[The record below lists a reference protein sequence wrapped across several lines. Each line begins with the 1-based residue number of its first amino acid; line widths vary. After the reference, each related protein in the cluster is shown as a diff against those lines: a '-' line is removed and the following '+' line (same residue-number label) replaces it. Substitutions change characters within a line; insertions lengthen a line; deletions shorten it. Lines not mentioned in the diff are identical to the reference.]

1 MIKFTDLRVTKDGK
15 QLIIGAK
22 VKEDSYYDNV
32 YIDKV
37 VIDTEETFNP
47 TGPSDNG
54 IEIQVSREID
64 VSTLPPATYVGIYYE
79 GEFYDEDGETG
90 NPNLN
95 SPVQYHEITSFNEKD
110 VSRWYTY
117 KDKNTNEYYI
127 WDGSRFI
134 KLGYFREIYLTL
146 DKNDLVNNKGEF
158 TTVDNHLFYV
168 YVIAGGV
175 PESDC
180 PCGMDNQTTLGV
192 TMYTGHYYDDFM
204 NYIKE
209 LGDDCNIPQGLID
222 YILRYKVLVNSIDT
236 GHYTEANKFY
246 NKWFKEGYSIPMSKY
261 NCGCYG

>member
-22 VKEDSYYDNV
+22 VKEDSYYNDV

-37 VIDTEETFNP
+37 IIDTEETFSP
-47 TGPSDNG
+47 TGPSSQG
-54 IEIQVSREID
+54 IEINIHEEKKEEV
-64 VSTLPPATYVGIYYE
+64 TFTGKLYN
-79 GEFYDEDGETG
+79 GEFYYFVDGHADLDRGPFPHIKWGYYTDIDG
-90 NPNLN
+90 
-95 SPVQYHEITSFNEKD
+95 D
-110 VSRWYTY
+110 VGIL
-117 KDKNTNEYYI
+117 YI
-127 WDGSRFI
+127 WDGTQYI
-134 KLGYFREIYLTL
+134 QVDPNAEEKEAIYPKEIYLTL
-146 DKNDLVNNKGEF
+146 DKTDLANI
-158 TTVDNHLFYV
+158 TVDNHLFYI
-168 YVIAGGV
+168 YIIAGGA

-246 NKWFKEGYSIPMSKY
+246 SKWFKEGYSIPMSKY